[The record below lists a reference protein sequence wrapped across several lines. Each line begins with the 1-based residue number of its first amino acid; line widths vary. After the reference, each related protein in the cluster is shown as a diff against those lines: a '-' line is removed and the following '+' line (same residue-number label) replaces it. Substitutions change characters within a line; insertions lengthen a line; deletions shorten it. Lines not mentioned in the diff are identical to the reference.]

1 LFDSGEEA
9 VCIRIPRAFNVIA
22 DFVTGFL
29 AVLGVAC

>member
-29 AVLGVAC
+29 AVLGVGR